1 VVGGAAGE
9 SAAGGGG
16 GGGGGPPR
24 RRARC
29 YPPSSYCG
37 LSEVTTRVA
46 GAVLVR
52 LPLTPLI
59 VSAKV
64 PAGVLVLVVTVS
76 VDEVPDAGLGEKLV
90 AAAAGR
96 PVRLRV
102 TAPARPPVRVIE
114 TV

>member
-1 VVGGAAGE
+1 
-9 SAAGGGG
+9 
-16 GGGGGPPR
+16 
-24 RRARC
+24 
-29 YPPSSYCG
+29 

-76 VDEVPDAGLGEKLV
+76 VEEVPDAGLGEKL
-90 AAAAGR
+90 AAAPAGR

-102 TAPARPPVRVIE
+102 TAPAKPPVRVMV

>member
-1 VVGGAAGE
+1 MGEAGRQR
-9 SAAGGGG
+9 
-16 GGGGGPPR
+16 PLPQP
-24 RRARC
+24 ARW
-29 YPPSSYCG
+29 YLPSSYCG

-76 VDEVPDAGLGEKLV
+76 VEEVPDVGLGEMLA

-96 PVRLRV
+96 PVRPRV
-102 TAPARPPVRVIE
+102 TAPAKPPVRVIV